1 MARLRFAVRKFDPFE
16 QALLK
21 FWHQYKELHAVDA
34 DIEFVPLDLEGLY
47 DALFVRQGLRN
58 GDWDLVH
65 INTDWI
71 AQAFEQGGLHV
82 LNEDLDRNP
91 PEDYAGAW
99 SSSLLGFQNFE
110 GQIVGLPFHDG
121 PECLVIRKDLFENEK
136 EQQQFFN
143 MHKRELAVPKT
154 WEDFLL
160 VAEFFTRP
168 QDNLYG
174 TVFAGYP
181 DGHNAVF
188 DFCIQLW
195 SRGGELLDR
204 HGQIRLDQ
212 TTAVEAL
219 DFYRSLFRDKRCLHP
234 SSATY
239 ESVQAGE
246 AFARGEVAMMVN
258 WFGFASWAQ
267 IDSASAVRGQVDIAP
282 IPANKNIPAP
292 SLNVYWLYAIAEGS
306 KHKAL
311 AYDFIR
317 FAVAKEQD
325 KASSLGG
332 AVGCRY
338 STWYDADINARIPF
352 YNKLAALHE
361 TARTLPRIAHWPDV
375 AHIIDHTVT
384 SAIHSEKDS
393 LTLLKEAQEKLSCGG
408 NGKKHE
414 SS

>member
-1 MARLRFAVRKFDPFE
+1 MAKLRFAVRKFDPFE
-16 QALLK
+16 QAMLK
-21 FWHQYKELHAVDA
+21 FWHQYKQLYAVDV
-34 DIEFVPLDLEGLY
+34 DIEFVPLDLEELY
-47 DALFVRQGLRN
+47 DTLFVKRGLDN

-82 LNEDLDRNP
+82 LNEDLNRNP
-91 PEDYAGAW
+91 PEEYSGAW

-110 GQIVGLPFHDG
+110 EQIVGLPFHDG
-121 PECLVIRKDLFENEK
+121 PECLVIRKDLFESKK

-143 MHKRELAVPKT
+143 IHKRELAVPKT

-160 VAEFFTRP
+160 VADFFTRP
-168 QDNLYG
+168 ADNLYG

-195 SRGGELLDR
+195 SRGGELLNSE
-204 HGQIRLDQ
+204 GNVNLNQVI
-212 TTAVEAL
+212 AAEAL
-219 DFYRSLFRDKRCLHP
+219 DFYRDLFRGKRCLHP
-234 SSATY
+234 SSAVY
-239 ESVQAGE
+239 ESVQAGQ

-267 IDSASAVRGQVDIAP
+267 IDETSAVRGQVDIAP
-282 IPANKNIPAP
+282 IPANENVAAP

-306 KHKAL
+306 NHKAL

-325 KASSLGG
+325 RALSLEGG
-332 AVGCRY
+332 VGCRY
-338 STWYDADINARIPF
+338 STWYDTNINAHIPF
-352 YNKLAALHE
+352 YNKLGALHE
-361 TARTLPRIAHWPDV
+361 TARTLPRLANWPDI
-375 AHIIDHTVT
+375 AHIIDKTV
-384 SAIHSEKDS
+384 SQAITTDDASS
-393 LTLLKEAQEKLSCGG
+393 TLLAEAQEKI
-408 NGKKHE
+408 NKIH
-414 SS
+414 